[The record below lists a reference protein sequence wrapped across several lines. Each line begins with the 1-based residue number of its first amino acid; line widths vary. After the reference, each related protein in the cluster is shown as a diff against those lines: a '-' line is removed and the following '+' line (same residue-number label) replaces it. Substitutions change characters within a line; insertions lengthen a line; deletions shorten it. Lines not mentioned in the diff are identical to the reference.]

1 MPRGTAAWAVA
12 LVAGAA
18 LAAFAA
24 ALHGSFVNWDD
35 EWLIVG
41 NPFLRNPARIGEIL
55 DPFGDRVLL
64 GAEYLPLR
72 DLSNLADFALF
83 GTEPTGYRLGNWLLH
98 ALAAALAYAFLLE
111 ATRRPGAALAGALLF
126 AVHPLHAEVVAW
138 ASARKDLLCAVFAL
152 LAATLHLRAG
162 RTGSRGLGWA
172 AAGAFLLATLSKS
185 AAAGLPAVLALF
197 EAASGDASVPFG
209 RRLAASARRAIPM
222 LCIAAAGAA
231 LHSLH
236 QSRGNVVAEWRGGG
250 WLANLFVMSGVHL
263 RYLLQTLVPTGLAV
277 DYDIGADR
285 PFAARN
291 LIGLVVLLG
300 AAATALW
307 ALRRRDLAGL
317 GGLWW
322 FALLLPVSNLV
333 VPITN
338 ASADR
343 YLFLPLL
350 GPCLLAG
357 LAFDRAS
364 AASPRAARAALAAAV
379 AALGILAALQCGV
392 WKDGTAL
399 WTRATEVSPGVGRA
413 WMNLG
418 EAHAEAGR
426 REDALAS
433 FARMTEVEPKSAH
446 LWVHRGNRVLELR
459 GPSALDEAESHMRAG
474 IAVAKPDDGV
484 PFVGL
489 GFILNRRGDVEGS
502 VAMLEEAVRRQP
514 GLAEAHYNLGLWHD
528 ASGRKARA
536 AEELEEAVRLGIGLD
551 RRVDAHDRLVRL
563 CRELGDEARSRRHR
577 EERERARARTFGE

>member
-1 MPRGTAAWAVA
+1 MPRGTVAWAVA

-18 LAAFAA
+18 LAAFAT
-24 ALHGSFVNWDD
+24 ALCGSFVNWDD
-35 EWLIVG
+35 EWLILG
-41 NPFLRNPARIGEIL
+41 NPFLRNAGRIGEIL

-185 AAAGLPAVLALF
+185 AAAGLPAALALF
-197 EAASGDASVPFG
+197 EAAPGEAVPFG
-209 RRLAASARRAIPM
+209 RRLAAAARRAIPM
-222 LCIAAAGAA
+222 LCVAAAGAA
-231 LHSLH
+231 LHTLH

-263 RYLLQTLVPTGLAV
+263 RYLRQTLVPTGLAV
-277 DYDIGADR
+277 DYDIGEDR
-285 PFAARN
+285 PFAAWN
-291 LIGLVVLLG
+291 LVGLLVLI
-300 AAATALW
+300 AAAAAALW
-307 ALRRRDLAGL
+307 ALRRRPIAGLAGA
-317 GGLWW
+317 WW
-322 FALLLPVSNLV
+322 FALLFPVSNLV

-350 GPCLLAG
+350 GPCLIAG

-379 AALGILAALQCGV
+379 AALGLLAALQCTV
-392 WKDGTAL
+392 WKNGTAL

-418 EAHAEAGR
+418 EAHADAGR
-426 REDALAS
+426 SEEALAS
-433 FARMTEVEPKSAH
+433 FARMTEVEPGRAH
-446 LWVHRGNRVLELR
+446 FWVHRGNRVLDLR
-459 GPSALDEAESHMRAG
+459 GPAALEEAERHMRTAT
-474 IAVAKPDDGV
+474 AAAKPDDGV

-489 GFILNRRGDVEGS
+489 GFILNRRGDVAGS

-528 ASGRKARA
+528 AGGRKVRA

-563 CRELGDEARSRRHR
+563 CRELGDEARSRHHR
-577 EERERARARTFGE
+577 EERERARALTYGE